1 MGKLVKWQSTDL
13 RVLVCPRCE
22 KRYYVAFSDG
32 ARHCRQC
39 GEQLREQQPP
49 ASVGERQPAA

>member
-1 MGKLVKWQSTDL
+1 MGKLVNWQPTDL

-39 GEQLREQQPP
+39 GGQLREQPP
-49 ASVGERQPAA
+49 AGGVKEKRPAA

>member
-1 MGKLVKWQSTDL
+1 MGKLVNWQAMDL
-13 RVLVCPRCE
+13 GVLVCPRCE
-22 KRYYVAFSDG
+22 KRYYAALSDG

-49 ASVGERQPAA
+49 VSVRERQPAT